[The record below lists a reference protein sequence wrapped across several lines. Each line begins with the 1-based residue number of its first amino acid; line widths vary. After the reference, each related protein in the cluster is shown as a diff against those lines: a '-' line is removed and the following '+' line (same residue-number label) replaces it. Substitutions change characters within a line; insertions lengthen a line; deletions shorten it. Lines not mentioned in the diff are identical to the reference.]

1 MTSKKL
7 RKESV
12 TLDKVEVIA
21 RRVLGWSL
29 NSPKKWYSVEE
40 ATFIENF
47 DPTENLNDAMRIV
60 RKFEEL
66 GFTFSKQGDTKVCFG
81 NQFIK
86 ECGITNS
93 RIDAYQH
100 VLRIPGDG
108 HDTSDIRRENF
119 GNEVRNRIQG

>member
-1 MTSKKL
+1 M
-7 RKESV
+7 
-12 TLDKVEVIA
+12 DKVEVIA

-86 ECGITNS
+86 ECGTGATLAEAITNA
-93 RIDAYQH
+93 AYSIAE
-100 VLRIPGDG
+100 VESIPEDWL
-108 HDTSDIRRENF
+108 
-119 GNEVRNRIQG
+119 